1 MMSEAERSRGKQ
13 TSQMCFY
20 FTTILAVN
28 SSVLPPHHEPLLA
41 ISTSLWQLP
50 VTGQFGREKC
60 VSVCA
65 CARVYLG

>member
-1 MMSEAERSRGKQ
+1 MSEAERSRGKQ
-13 TSQMCFY
+13 TRQMCFY

-50 VTGQFGREKC
+50 VTG
-60 VSVCA
+60 
-65 CARVYLG
+65 